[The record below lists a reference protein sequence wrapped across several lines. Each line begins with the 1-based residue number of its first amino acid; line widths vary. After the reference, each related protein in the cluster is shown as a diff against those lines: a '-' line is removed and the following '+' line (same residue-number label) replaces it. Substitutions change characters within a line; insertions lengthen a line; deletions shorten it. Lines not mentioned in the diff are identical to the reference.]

1 MDKIEIEKNLENDL
15 KEILNK
21 YEFKDYESLKTYIN
35 SFSFEEKRN
44 KLIKDVEK
52 NKYLVGKCFIHKVDN
67 PLSREMYRYTK
78 VISNRS
84 KNRYTVECLEFDEHP
99 LYWYEY
105 NSSVVQHP
113 ENYYLGHFDLDT
125 IKTNSV
131 FIKDFEKYDYIEI
144 TLEEYNTAMRK
155 HIEELINL
163 KWYEDHCRFGGKL
176 PIDDDWFTQ

>member
-1 MDKIEIEKNLENDL
+1 MEINL
-15 KEILNK
+15 KEILDK
-21 YEFKDYESLKTYIN
+21 YEFEDFESLKTYIN
-35 SFSFEEKRN
+35 SLSFEEDRN
-44 KLIKDVEK
+44 KLIEDVEK
-52 NKYLVGKCFIHKVDN
+52 NKYLIGKCFIHKVDN

-84 KNRYTVECLEFDEHP
+84 KYRCRVECLEFNEHP

-105 NSSVVQHP
+105 NSSMELVP

-131 FIKDFEKYDYIEI
+131 FIEDFEKYNYMEI
-144 TLEEYNTAMRK
+144 TLEEYNAAMRK

-163 KWYEDHCRFGGKL
+163 KWYEDHYRFGGKL
-176 PIDDDWFTQ
+176 PIDDDWFTK